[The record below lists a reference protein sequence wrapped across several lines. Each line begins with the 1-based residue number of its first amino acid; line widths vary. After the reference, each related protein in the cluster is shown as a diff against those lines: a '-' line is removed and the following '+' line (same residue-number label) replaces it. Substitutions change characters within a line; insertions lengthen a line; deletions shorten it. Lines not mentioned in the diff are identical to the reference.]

1 MPHPYQIEIGLRRA
15 APVSLGQG
23 TATLCF
29 RHTQPSIPLEAKQ
42 HANGGNRSAR
52 GSTGVEGYSPMTL
65 SVATIIS
72 PIASSSVATVRMTGV
87 VALVWVAAAS
97 CSAASSA

>member
-15 APVSLGQG
+15 APVGLGQG

-29 RHTQPSIPLEAKQ
+29 RHMQPSMPLDAKQ

-52 GSTGVEGYSPMTL
+52 DSTGDGGYSPTTL
-65 SVATIIS
+65 SVAAINS
-72 PIASSSVATVRMTGV
+72 PSASSSVATVRMTGV
-87 VALVWVAAAS
+87 AAPVWAAAAS
-97 CSAASSA
+97 